1 MLTSSRAGLP
11 VEPACA
17 HTRETFL
24 TPEIPTCAVSQS
36 VRRGPGGA
44 AGLDVGRRANPA
56 MSTGSLEIWPYRAA
70 RTQALK
76 PDLIATVD
84 G

>member
-1 MLTSSRAGLP
+1 MLNSSRAGLP
-11 VEPACA
+11 VGPACA
-17 HTRETFL
+17 HTRETFI
-24 TPEIPTCAVSQS
+24 TRKIPTCAASLS
-36 VRRGPGGA
+36 IRRGPGGA
-44 AGLDVGRRANPA
+44 AGVDEGPGSNPA

-70 RTQALK
+70 RTQALR